1 MAVFL
6 SRLILFLALCIPFVS
21 HALSPEATRV
31 LGKRVKGGAPMTLSE
46 VNAMPPPCHAIGMGE
61 IDGVFW
67 SEGMKKNG
75 TLSILERP
83 EYAMANNAVWFHHY
97 CWGLLDKHRAFAS
110 VAASDRSF
118 LTRIWRQEMEY
129 IVNWTARVNVKWEY
143 LPLIH
148 KEIAETYLQDKNYGN
163 ALRSANTALSLNADI
178 PASYALLADIY
189 VQIKDKSKALA
200 TVTEGL
206 KRVPASKA
214 LQFRYKDL
222 GGGMPF
228 PEPYVKKEPEPA
240 PAPEPV
246 KEASTVTPSGTTAA
260 DVPPVEQPPGN
271 PYCRFCP

>member
-1 MAVFL
+1 MAVFW

-110 VAASDRSF
+110 VTASDRSF

-148 KEIAETYLQDKNYGN
+148 KEIAETYMLDKNYPY
-163 ALRSANTALSLNADI
+163 ALRSATKAIELDAEFALGYVLIAE
-178 PASYALLADIY
+178 IY
-189 VQIKDKSKALA
+189 EQTKQREKALA
-200 TVTEGL
+200 AVTEGL
-206 KRVPASKA
+206 KRVPTSKS
-214 LQFRYKDL
+214 LQRRYKEY
-222 GGGMPF
+222 GGSMPF
-228 PEPYVKKEPEPA
+228 PEPNVKKEPEPE
-240 PAPEPV
+240 PEPV
-246 KEASTVTPSGTTAA
+246 KEAPVATQSGTTEA
-260 DVPPVEQPPGN
+260 DVQPIKQPPGN